1 MLNEIFKCLKALKKV
16 TKQLKRDEND
26 PQLNLSLK
34 LKMKLGAEINL
45 KLQSFFLSEYSGKKN
60 TKEADISKNVYHDIN
75 FKAHFLPLINSA

>member
-45 KLQSFFLSEYSGKKN
+45 KLQSFFLSEYSGKKIP
-60 TKEADISKNVYHDIN
+60 KK
-75 FKAHFLPLINSA
+75 LI